1 MVNQFPTQTPG
12 TVFRSTV
19 TNGFV
24 SDAEIFCTSTCSEIF
39 VILIVLDRIKYR
51 RSSVRCFFGLA
62 FVKG

>member
-24 SDAEIFCTSTCSEIF
+24 SDAKIFYTSTYSEIF
-39 VILIVLDRIKYR
+39 MILVVPDCIKYR

-62 FVKG
+62 FVKE